1 MNIEPNTKSFFEENV
16 DSSLAKVEHHLFLL
30 TKKRK
35 KNISERLSLSF
46 KGRIGGL
53 PNILKISI
61 LRNILKKLV
70 RC

>member
-1 MNIEPNTKSFFEENV
+1 MSPILRAFFEENV